1 MKKIL
6 GLVIFLASVLF
17 LSDGAFAQVVCQPIY
32 GGGQTCVTVGNIAV
46 RKLVSHPQTGTFV
59 ENLGIN
65 DPKFSPNQNVT
76 FQIVVTNSTGSTI
89 NRAVVRDVLPQFVNF
104 VSGPGTFDQ
113 NTKTLTFEVA
123 NLLPNE
129 SRSFTLQG
137 KVVAE
142 NQLSQNIT
150 CVVNQVTVTA
160 DSMQAQDNA
169 QLCIQKPQAV
179 TKGGLPVAPPPKVT
193 VTPPTGP
200 EMLPLIGLLPAGI
213 GGWFL
218 RRFSKGGVK

>member
-1 MKKIL
+1 MKKLL
-6 GLVIFLASVLF
+6 GLGFFVAALLLVSQ
-17 LSDGAFAQVVCQPIY
+17 GAFAQVVCQPIY
-32 GGGQTCVTVGNIAV
+32 GGGQTCVNVGNINV

-65 DPKFSPNQNVT
+65 DPKFTPNQNVT

-89 NRAVVRDVLPQFVNF
+89 NKVVIRDIYPQFVNF
-104 VSGPGTFDQ
+104 VSGPGNFDQ
-113 NTKTLTFEVA
+113 NTKTLTFEA
-123 NLLPNE
+123 INLLPNE

-137 KVVAE
+137 RIVAQ
-142 NQLSQNIT
+142 NQLSQDVT
-150 CVVNQVTVTA
+150 CVVNQVTATA
-160 DSMQAQDNA
+160 DNMQAQDNA
-169 QLCIQKPQAV
+169 QLCIEKPRAV
-179 TKGGLPVAPPPKVT
+179 TKGGLPVAPAPKVA

-218 RRFSKGGVK
+218 RRFKGGIK